1 MKEPKTLYRIAIDH
15 AARQYETFNSEEEA
29 TTFAREMIE
38 ADGNHVFMGG
48 KRGCNGLL
56 VLRWMEWAD
65 AEPHVI
71 SKTIGIANQKE
82 LNEYAKWLRA
92 EQDKEAAAHWE
103 KVCQKIIS
111 YSVQQKMQAKKKQTK
126 AVKWVD

>member
-1 MKEPKTLYRIAIDH
+1 MKQPKTLYRIAIDH
-15 AARQYETFNSEEEA
+15 AARQYETFNSEKEA
-29 TTFAREMIE
+29 MTFAREMIE

-103 KVCQKIIS
+103 KYVRRLFLIRFNRRCKPRKS
-111 YSVQQKMQAKKKQTK
+111 RLKLLNG
-126 AVKWVD
+126 